1 MRSPLTGSIPLFRV
15 TLRHNIRK
23 IMLWVVLISVLSAS
37 SIIAYRLIFPD
48 ATDRVGF
55 AAALGSNP
63 ALDLI
68 FGPAR
73 DLMSDDG
80 FNAWRAG
87 QLGAL
92 FSALMAILTVV
103 NNSRA
108 DEDSGQAELIASGV
122 IARQARLIVAI
133 AVASIAAVAL
143 GVVCFVLTWV
153 CGGGA
158 NATAVL
164 STSFVGMALVF
175 AGVAAVAAQLGS
187 DARVAS
193 SLSIG
198 TLGVLYVARGYLDS
212 SQAPSWT
219 QWLTPFGWVERMA
232 PAADNDL
239 RPFLAFVAL
248 FVVLTVVALVL
259 QQHRDFGQGMVS
271 PRPGAT
277 RAPRMGIVALTWR
290 LHRGSLVTWMVGF
303 ALLGMVFGN
312 LATSVGDVFADNPAL
327 AQVLASGA
335 TTTTQLSFGFVAT
348 ILQIVGIVTAI
359 MGAQVMMRVHAE
371 EVDYRV
377 EPLLAG
383 SLRRSSYFASNVL
396 FALVADVLAL
406 MIAGSVLGLVASQGG
421 APVGFADVLAQACAT
436 IPAVWTLTAVSVAV
450 IGARPRVRLA
460 GWLVIVATF
469 GITLLGPTFKFP
481 DWALGISPLHHVPT
495 VIADS
500 PNWWALGALVL
511 VACCFVVI
519 GFVGFRRRD
528 IE

>member
-1 MRSPLTGSIPLFRV
+1 MHSPLTGSIPLLRV
-15 TLRHNIRK
+15 TLRHNART
-23 IMLWVVLISVLSAS
+23 IMPWVVLISVLSAS
-37 SIIAYRLIFPD
+37 SILAYRLIFPD
-48 ATDRVGF
+48 VADRAVL

-63 ALDLI
+63 ALDLV
-68 FGPAR
+68 FGRAR
-73 DLMSDDG
+73 DLMSEDG

-87 QLGAL
+87 QLGSL
-92 FSALMAILTVV
+92 FSGLMAILIVV

-122 IARQARLIVAI
+122 IARQARLVVAL

-143 GVVCFVLTWV
+143 GVVCFALTWA
-153 CGGGA
+153 CGGGVQ
-158 NATAVL
+158 ATFVL
-164 STSFVGMALVF
+164 SSSFVGTALVF
-175 AGVAAVAAQLGS
+175 AGVAAVAAQIGS
-187 DARVAS
+187 DAHVAS

-212 SQAPSWT
+212 SQAPAWT
-219 QWLTPFGWVERMA
+219 QWLTPFGWVERMG
-232 PAADNDL
+232 PSVDNDL
-239 RPFLAFVAL
+239 LPLLASLAL
-248 FVVLTVVALVL
+248 FVVLVALALVL
-259 QQHRDFGQGMVS
+259 QQHRDFGQGMVV
-271 PRPGAT
+271 PRPGPA
-277 RAPRMGIVALTWR
+277 RAPRMGILVLTWR
-290 LHRGSLVTWMVGF
+290 LHRGALVTWMVAF
-303 ALLGMVFGN
+303 ALLGAVFGN
-312 LATSVGDVFADNPAL
+312 LSTSIGDVFADNPAL
-327 AQVLASGA
+327 AQMLASGA
-335 TTTTQLSFGFVAT
+335 TTRAQLSFGFVAT

-383 SLRRSSYFASNVL
+383 SLRRRSYFASNVL
-396 FALVADVLAL
+396 LALAADALALVV
-406 MIAGSVLGLVASQGG
+406 AGSVLGLVASHGG
-421 APVGFADVLAQACAT
+421 APVEFVDVLAQACAT

-460 GWLVIVATF
+460 GWMVIVATF